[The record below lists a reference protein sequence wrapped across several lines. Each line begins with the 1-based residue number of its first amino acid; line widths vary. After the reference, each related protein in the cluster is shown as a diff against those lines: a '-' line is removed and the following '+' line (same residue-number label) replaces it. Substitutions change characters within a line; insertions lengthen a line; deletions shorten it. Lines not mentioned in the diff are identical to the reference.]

1 MLIFEHCSYLERSPI
16 TLGMYQDPKHFK
28 QRFHFHPGIEIIFV
42 HQGVGRLIVEQ
53 SIHDIKPG
61 ALLFIKPY
69 QPHFLQMDISA
80 DQKYVRSLI
89 KYDPNYFSE
98 YLKAFPTL
106 YQFHHQL
113 CNDSAGAQVL
123 HVTQFQHLEKFLL
136 ENYERLERHP
146 MRNRMEDY
154 ALYLISL
161 LRYLRPLWKTDTA
174 SKPAMLESVPA
185 VAQMMVWIN
194 ENYDKEF
201 QLEALAQAVHLSP
214 NHISQL
220 FRKATGKTITEF
232 LTDRRMKQACI
243 LLKTT
248 GRSVQEIGEKSGWP
262 NFNYFCHIFKKR
274 MGMTPKQYRYH

>member
-16 TLGMYQDPKHFK
+16 VLGMYQDPKHFK
-28 QRFHFHPGIEIIFV
+28 QLFHFHPGIEIIFV
-42 HQGVGRLIVEQ
+42 HKGVGRLIVEK

-61 ALLFIKPY
+61 TLLFIKPY
-69 QPHFLQMDISA
+69 QPHFLQMDISV
-80 DQKYVRSLI
+80 DQPYIRSLI
-89 KYDPNYFSE
+89 KYDPSFFSE
-98 YLKAFPTL
+98 YLKAFPSL

-113 CNDSAGAQVL
+113 CNDSSGAQVL
-123 HVTQFQHLEKFLL
+123 HFAPFDPLEKFLL

-146 MRNRMEDY
+146 FGNRMEDN

-161 LRYLRPLWKTDTA
+161 LRYLRPLWKTDTV